1 VAPGEVE
8 DVVDI
13 ELVVLIV
20 LMVLVEL
27 LVLDDVDVVDNV
39 ELVVLEVLDDVVVV
53 VITVVVVLDDEG
65 YHSIS
70 SSFQTTSIS
79 SHIISA
85 KTLPLYFTINIPQ
98 YLSSQSVSS
107 IPCVKCD

>member
-1 VAPGEVE
+1 V
-8 DVVDI
+8 
-13 ELVVLIV
+13 VVLIV
-20 LMVLVEL
+20 LDVLLELIVLDVL
-27 LVLDDVDVVDNV
+27 LVLEDVDVVDNV

-98 YLSSQSVSS
+98 YLSSQSVHAV
-107 IPCVKCD
+107 PCG